1 MGLILEE
8 NYLSFKNCCNL
19 QFFTYSLHIVSGIVE
34 IAEKAG
40 VSAATVSRALR
51 GMHHVNERTRKK
63 IIEAAQL
70 LDYPVRPDLLPPSAT
85 QRTNTIGVI
94 APFISRW
101 YFSQALAGVEQALR
115 EAGLDLLL
123 YNFAQVDARQRV
135 FQQKK
140 LVGKVDG
147 LIVIS
152 LPPTEREFEQI
163 LGLGIPVSLLGIASD
178 RCSSVS
184 IDDVKG
190 AELAT
195 QHLIDMGHQDIAIMV
210 GQNAFNFNFE
220 VADQRKTGFLTTL
233 EANGITFNP
242 AFEIV
247 ADFDSHT
254 SELAMTEFLNRKKL
268 PTAIF
273 CESDEMAFGAIKAIR
288 KKGLRVPEDISIVG
302 YDDHEFAATI
312 GLTTISQPVQF
323 LGQLAASQIMARIEK
338 PESSTASMKVPISL
352 VIRESVRD
360 LT

>member
-1 MGLILEE
+1 MA
-8 NYLSFKNCCNL
+8 
-19 QFFTYSLHIVSGIVE
+19 GIVE

-63 IIEAAQL
+63 IIDAAQA
-70 LDYPVRPDLLPPSAT
+70 LDYPIRPDLLPSSANP
-85 QRTNTIGVI
+85 RTNTIGVI
-94 APFISRW
+94 APYISRW

-115 EAGLDLLL
+115 EAGMDLLL

-152 LPPTEREFEQI
+152 LPPTEREFDQI
-163 LGLGIPVSLLGIASD
+163 LGLGIPVSLLGVASD

-195 QHLIDMGHQDIAIMV
+195 QHLIDMGHREIAIMI
-210 GQNAFNFNFE
+210 GQNSFAYNFE
-220 VADQRKTGFLTTL
+220 VADQRRKGFLSTL
-233 EANGITFNP
+233 EANGLEFNP
-242 AFEIV
+242 AFEIT
-247 ADFDSHT
+247 ADFDTHT

-268 PTAIF
+268 PTAVF
-273 CESDEMAFGAIKAIR
+273 CESDEMAMGAIKAIH

-302 YDDHEFAATI
+302 YDGHDFASVI

-323 LGQLAASQIMARIEK
+323 LGQLAASQIMAKIEK
-338 PESSTASMKVPISL
+338 PESATAQMKVPISL
-352 VIRESVRD
+352 VLRESVRK